1 MKKKNLFAVGS
12 LAVTIIT
19 AFIAYDKGYDKGY
32 EKGKKFNDEFDDDY
46 DLYGDV
52 DFDE

>member
-1 MKKKNLFAVGS
+1 MKKKILFAVGS

-32 EKGKKFNDEFDDDY
+32 EKGKKFNDEFDDDFDYY
-46 DLYGDV
+46 DEDME
-52 DFDE
+52 D

>member
-1 MKKKNLFAVGS
+1 MKKKTLFAVGS

-32 EKGKKFNDEFDDDY
+32 KNGETIKELDEEFNYYDEDMED
-46 DLYGDV
+46 
-52 DFDE
+52 